1 LNSPDLA
8 GLANVRALLDRFGS
22 FEFDLVQYLQSLKYA
37 DYLSSRAKLYQRY
50 QDGVIPG
57 PLTKDALLRE
67 LRRSLVG
74 TVPAYHHYGSV
85 SRFDDLPLISK
96 RDLQVDGHPLV
107 RRGAGGEAAGDNL
120 WQAMTFGT
128 TTAPVSVFYSPAFY
142 FEYLTLT
149 LWKLAYR
156 FRDGAHNGAR
166 NGARDGARDSGVPG
180 NAAAVFALCIDD
192 NVERPEFVTLDPSGV
207 TGVTIRVFVDPMR
220 GESLARAFSLIRE
233 TRPAVVATRPSL
245 YEALMAYAR
254 MEKVSLDAGTR
265 CVFSAGSFLTD
276 ETRKEVGRVFG
287 APVLG
292 CYGLAE
298 FGYSAGECEHLCG
311 YHIDETSVL
320 IELLDPE
327 GRPAPD
333 GAEGEVVLSGTVNDA
348 MPLIRFRTGDYSVID
363 RDQCRCGFRGPRLRY
378 IKGHGPFHFRF
389 SDGTL
394 LHPGRLYPVAWL
406 FPVRDF
412 QVVEEAPGALHVRI
426 DPDPAAP
433 RDLADRIAAY
443 VRETAPSARDVR
455 VSISKVQVEGRFER
469 FKSAVPGSLIG
480 RD

>member
-1 LNSPDLA
+1 MNSPDVA
-8 GLANVRALLDRFGS
+8 GLAEVRVLLDRFGS

-37 DYLSSRAKLYQRY
+37 DYLSSRADLYQRY
-50 QDGVIPG
+50 QDGVIPA
-57 PLTKDALLRE
+57 PLTRDALLSK
-67 LRRSLVG
+67 LRRSLAE
-74 TVPAYHHYGSV
+74 TVPAYYHYGSV
-85 SRFDDLPLISK
+85 SRFEDLPLISK

-107 RRGAGGEAAGDNL
+107 RRGVGGEAVGDNL
-120 WQAMTFGT
+120 WHATTFGT
-128 TTAPVSVFYSPAFY
+128 TAAPVSVFYSPAFY

-149 LWKLAYR
+149 LWKLTYR
-156 FRDGAHNGAR
+156 FLDGAQDHTGSDNGTQDNA
-166 NGARDGARDSGVPG
+166 G
-180 NAAAVFALCIDD
+180 NAVFALCIDD
-192 NVERPEFVTLDPSGV
+192 NAERPEFVTLDPSGV

-220 GESLARAFSLIRE
+220 CGSLARAFSLIRE

-245 YEALMAYAR
+245 YEALMAYVH

-298 FGYSAGECEHLCG
+298 FGYSAGECEHQCG
-311 YHIDETSVL
+311 YHIDETSVRVE
-320 IELLDPE
+320 ILDPE
-327 GRPAPD
+327 GRPVPD
-333 GAEGEVVLSGTVNDA
+333 GTEGEVVLSSTVNDA

-363 RDQCRCGFRGPRLRY
+363 RDPCRCGFRGPRLRY

-412 QVVEEAPGALHVRI
+412 QVVEEAPGALHVKI

-433 RDLADRIAAY
+433 RDLADKIAAY
-443 VRETAPSARDVR
+443 VREVAPSASDVR
-455 VSISKVQVEGRFER
+455 VSISSVQVEGRFER